1 MPQNKY
7 GAQRALQRNAEL
19 VSRQLMVGVQLLDA
33 RMRTLAHS
41 VAPSASAGG
50 MSASSALST
59 QSSAQQ
65 LRPHRI
71 QPAHSQVRPCPVQL
85 EQCAAGLEANGLTE
99 PVGAGNM
106 STGAFI
112 SISASATDLGP
123 SAQGGIPQSTQS
135 TLAMVK
141 EFVFGL

>member
-33 RMRTLAHS
+33 RMRTLAHGA
-41 VAPSASAGG
+41 APSASASAGG
-50 MSASSALST
+50 AAASSALSA

-71 QPAHSQVRPCPVQL
+71 QAAHAQVRPLPTVQW
-85 EQCAAGLEANGLTE
+85 EQSAA
-99 PVGAGNM
+99 
-106 STGAFI
+106 
-112 SISASATDLGP
+112 
-123 SAQGGIPQSTQS
+123 
-135 TLAMVK
+135 
-141 EFVFGL
+141 